1 MLALST
7 AYFTLRT
14 PEPDGEEIV
23 RGALDLGF
31 RALEIDYRVTDAQMR
46 RMGPVLLRE
55 DVALVSVHHPFPRD
69 PEADPRTAHAAGPL
83 LTSIDPDERRAAV
96 RQAFETLARAADM
109 GVGAVVVHVGRV
121 DLPPDVDA
129 LRLEAMCREGLRES
143 PEYEALRSR
152 VAEARAAA
160 APAHRDATLSSLDRV
175 AGEAVRRGLWVG
187 LENRY
192 HPPEIPDRAEM
203 ETIFREL
210 EGAPLGYW
218 HDTGHAASQVL
229 LGFLGSHTEL
239 LEAFRD
245 RLLGIHLH
253 DARGLDDHLAP
264 GEGELDFTALAPLL
278 REEARRVLEV
288 HPRSPARALER
299 AREMLEEAGLAG
311 GTLGRSDVGKLGRS
325 DGP

>member
-14 PEPDGEEIV
+14 PEPDGEDIV

-31 RALEIDYRVTDAQMR
+31 RALEIDYRVTDVQMR
-46 RMGPVLLRE
+46 RMAPVLLGE
-55 DVALVSVHHPFPRD
+55 EVALVSVHHPFPRD
-69 PEADPRTAHAAGPL
+69 PAADPRTAHTAGPL
-83 LTSIDPDERRAAV
+83 LTSTDPDERRAAV
-96 RQAFETLARAADM
+96 RQASETLARAADLGA
-109 GVGAVVVHVGRV
+109 GVVVVHVGRV
-121 DLPPDVDA
+121 ELPPDADA
-129 LRLEAMCREGLRES
+129 LRLEVLVREGLRES
-143 PEYEALRSR
+143 AEYEALRSR
-152 VAEARAAA
+152 VAEARARA
-160 APAHRDATLSSLDRV
+160 APAFRDATLSSLDRL

-192 HPPEIPDRAEM
+192 HPPEIPDRGEL

-229 LGFLGSHTEL
+229 LGFLGSQTEL
-239 LEAFRD
+239 LEAFGD

-264 GEGELDFTALAPLL
+264 GEGELDFREIAPLVG
-278 REEARRVLEV
+278 EKARRVLEV
-288 HPRSPARALER
+288 HPLSPARALER
-299 AREMLEEAGLAG
+299 AREVLAEAGLG
-311 GTLGRSDVGKLGRS
+311 
-325 DGP
+325 